1 MFLVNRLSTMLS
13 DELQNSVCLLVEL
26 EVIADK

>member
-1 MFLVNRLSTMLS
+1 MSLVNRLSVMLS
-13 DELQNSVCLLVEL
+13 DGLQNSVCLLVEL